1 MSDGRVSRVTAS
13 SHVTRVTGI
22 LLGLAVFI
30 DVGYFHAHY
39 SGEAAVVILD
49 TRYESASLIRGITE
63 HFLRITVFQAIYI
76 ESSTHQG
83 KEGYIPTLRILKM
96 ENNLEGLT

>member
-1 MSDGRVSRVTAS
+1 MTDGGCVSDGRVSRVTAS

-22 LLGLAVFI
+22 TLGLAVFI

-49 TRYESASLIRGITE
+49 NSI
-63 HFLRITVFQAIYI
+63 
-76 ESSTHQG
+76 
-83 KEGYIPTLRILKM
+83 
-96 ENNLEGLT
+96 

>member
-22 LLGLAVFI
+22 TLGLAVFI
-30 DVGYFHAHY
+30 DLGYFHAHY

-49 TRYESASLIRGITE
+49 NSI
-63 HFLRITVFQAIYI
+63 
-76 ESSTHQG
+76 
-83 KEGYIPTLRILKM
+83 
-96 ENNLEGLT
+96 